1 MRAVNLKTDFLVNP
15 IGIDKRN
22 PVFSWNCEDGIRQSA
37 YEIKA
42 VSKGETIWD
51 SGKVLSNRMRVQFE
65 EKLESRQ
72 KVYWKVRLW
81 DENGQPGEWSQ
92 AAMFEM
98 GLLNK
103 EDFCASWIDPDE
115 QYDSLVVKPASYLRR
130 SFTVEKLG
138 DARLYITCH
147 GLYET
152 HINGRR
158 VGDFV
163 LAPGYFDYDKRSV
176 YQTYDVT
183 TFLRKGEN
191 QVEVILGDGWYRGTS
206 VVDGRRNL
214 FGEKLALYFQLEV
227 EGLPVCLSDE
237 KWEASQH
244 GPILENDLQLG
255 EVVDARLEKVDNYH
269 PVKLLA
275 KSEDNFCCSNSVPVC
290 EMERFP
296 GQVRRIPNGGRI
308 IDFGQNISG
317 YLEFELEAT
326 SGQTI
331 VLIQGEELD
340 SEGNFTQENFLDR
353 EDGRTQRLTYICKE
367 GLNHYKTKFSLWGF
381 RYAKIETDIDISN
394 ARFTAIA
401 VYSRM
406 EETSSFESSDSNLNK
421 LFENCMWSQKS
432 CFCDVPVNRTTGKK
446 SATVGDL
453 AIYINTGLL
462 LMDSYTVI
470 RKTVEEWRKGQATDG
485 NICNIMPRS
494 AFPEGITGTMQ
505 GSPKW
510 GDGCIIVP
518 YYMYRLYEDP
528 DILSDNYNMMTA
540 WYDYLLTNSR
550 KRTMTLKRKHKCAL
564 YTRYMQDRNLEYCQL
579 TSISDKDIRRVEREH
594 ERLTT
599 AYLSFSGNLLA
610 DIAKRLDKNEDS
622 KKYQALADK
631 WKKEYRKQVI
641 EDGTICSTNQDEY
654 VRALEFNLLS
664 KSESKQVAKDLD
676 ELIRDNGIR
685 TNTGFWTRG
694 EICRVLA
701 DNGYVDTAYSLL
713 LEDQNPGWMYSVRR
727 GATTIW
733 EDWKGTDENGR
744 IKGSHNH
751 YASGAV
757 CGWLI
762 NGICGI
768 MVKGGQIE
776 IRPKPNKRLSYAS
789 ASYNSILGRIESSWR
804 YENGKLHYEITT
816 PPNVVAKIILPTGE
830 ETKVYGGK
838 VKLVGEEY

>member
-1 MRAVNLKTDFLVNP
+1 MRAINLKTDFLINP

-22 PVFSWNCEDGIRQSA
+22 LVFSWNCEDGIRQSA
-37 YEIKA
+37 YEINA

-81 DENGQPGEWSQ
+81 DENGEPGEWSQ

-98 GLLNK
+98 GLLNR

-130 SFTVEKLG
+130 SFNVEKLG
-138 DARLYITCH
+138 NARLYITCK
-147 GLYET
+147 GLYEA

-214 FGEKLALYFQLEV
+214 FGEKLGLYFQLEV
-227 EGLPVCLSDE
+227 EGVPVCLSDE

-244 GPILENDLQLG
+244 GPVLENDLQLG

-269 PVKLLA
+269 PVKLLD
-275 KSEDNFCCSNSVPVC
+275 KSVENLCCSNSVPIC

-340 SEGNFTQENFLDR
+340 SEGNFTQENFWDR

-401 VYSRM
+401 VYSKL
-406 EETSSFESSDSNLNK
+406 EETSDFESSDSNLNK
-421 LFENCMWSQKS
+421 LFENCMWSQKA
-432 CFCDVPVNRTTGKK
+432 CFCDVPVNRATGKK

-453 AIYINTGLL
+453 AAYINTGLL
-462 LMDSYTVI
+462 LMDSYPVI
-470 RKTVEEWRKGQATDG
+470 RNTLEDWRSNQMTDG
-485 NICNIMPRS
+485 NICNIVPRNT
-494 AFPEGITGTMQ
+494 FPDNYTGVMQ
-505 GSPKW
+505 GAPGF
-510 GDGCIIVP
+510 GDSCITVP
-518 YYMYRLYEDP
+518 YYMYKYSEDTS
-528 DILSDNYNMMTA
+528 ILSDNYEMMTA
-540 WYDYLLTNSR
+540 WYEFLLNTTK
-550 KRTMTLKRKHKCAL
+550 KRTLGLRRKHKHL
-564 YTRYMQDRNLEYCQL
+564 SYSSYMQERNLEYCQPDYVNKRDL
-579 TSISDKDIRRVEREH
+579 KEAEIDLEKH
-594 ERLTT
+594 T
-599 AYLSFSGNLLA
+599 AACLAAAGNMLA
-610 DIAKRLDKNEDS
+610 EIAKRLGRNQESGKYQSLSDEWKKKYRQLVLENGTIDS
-622 KKYQALADK
+622 KK
-631 WKKEYRKQVI
+631 
-641 EDGTICSTNQDEY
+641 QDEY
-654 VRALEFNLLS
+654 VRALALDLLS
-664 KSESKQVAKDLD
+664 EQEVKQVAKDL
-676 ELIRDNGIR
+676 EERIQDNNFR
-685 TNTGFWTRG
+685 LNTGFMTTG

-701 DNGYVDTAYSLL
+701 ENGYTDTVYKLL
-713 LEDQNPGWMYSVRR
+713 FQDVKPGWMYSVGQ
-727 GATTIW
+727 GATTVW
-733 EDWKGTDENGR
+733 EDWKGTDDNGR
-744 IKGSHNH
+744 VTGSHNQ
-751 YASGAV
+751 YSSGAFV
-757 CGWLI
+757 GWLI
-762 NGICGI
+762 SGICGI
-768 MVKGGQIE
+768 IVQNGQII
-776 IRPKPNKRLSYAS
+776 IRPQPNKRLSYAK
-789 ASYNSILGRIESSWR
+789 ASYNSALGRIESGWR
-804 YENGKLHYEITT
+804 YENGEIHYEITS
-816 PPNVVAKIILPTGE
+816 PPNVVTRIILPTGE

-838 VKLVGEEY
+838 VKLVGADS